1 MGFIETGSA
10 GSSHPPGVLA
20 PLTTPFDAGGA
31 IDERAFVAEIEWLLV
46 QDVDGVVVGG
56 STGEGYTLSLD
67 ELARLVELTV
77 ATVGDRR
84 PVVASIIADSTRA
97 VTAGAERLS
106 RFPLAALQVTPP
118 HYIFPPDDDGFV
130 AFYRAAA
137 AASAAPVVVYN
148 VLPWM
153 QLGPALLA
161 RIIESCPGVVA
172 VKHSAKDVDAYRAV
186 IAAIGAPRVY
196 AAIDD
201 RLGDCYAI
209 GAVGS
214 IAAINAAAPAAN
226 VRLWRAVRDRDHA
239 EADRIGRFLAD
250 LWAVLTGN
258 QLPARVKAAQA
269 LQGAPLSRVR
279 APMVDADADTR
290 RAIEA
295 VLASAPDIVSLTS
308 TAAR

>member
-1 MGFIETGSA
+1 MGLDETGSA
-10 GSSHPPGVLA
+10 RGAHPPGVLA
-20 PLTTPFDAGGA
+20 PLTTPFDAAGD
-31 IDERAFVAEIEWLLV
+31 IDERAFVAEIEWLLA
-46 QDVDGVVVGG
+46 QQVDGVVVGG

-67 ELARLVELTV
+67 ELARLVDLAT
-77 ATVGDRR
+77 ATVDGRR

-97 VTAGAERLS
+97 VVAGAERLS

-153 QLGPALLA
+153 QLAPALLA
-161 RIIESCPGVVA
+161 RIIAEAPGVVA
-172 VKHSAKDVDAYRAV
+172 VKHSAKDVGAYREV

-226 VRLWRAVRDRDHA
+226 VRLWRACRTGDAA
-239 EADRIGRFLAD
+239 ETARIGRFLAD

-258 QLPARVKAAQA
+258 QLPARVKAAQTLA
-269 LQGAPLSRVR
+269 GAPASRVR
-279 APMVDADADTR
+279 APMVDADGEVR
-290 RAIEA
+290 RAIETVFA
-295 VLASAPDIVSLTS
+295 RAPDLLAVTS
-308 TAAR
+308 VGAR